1 MNSQLDFEEKVKK
14 LMKSR
19 INREAAA
26 TMDFLPEG
34 KKCTWIN
41 AMCLSL
47 ANKAVKGDINAIK
60 YINENVFLDDNGCGG
75 YWWEIADKDK
85 LLDIL
90 KEVE

>member
-34 KKCTWIN
+34 KKCTM
-41 AMCLSL
+41 A
-47 ANKAVKGDINAIK
+47 
-60 YINENVFLDDNGCGG
+60 
-75 YWWEIADKDK
+75 
-85 LLDIL
+85 
-90 KEVE
+90 

>member
-19 INREAAA
+19 INWEAAA

-34 KKCTWIN
+34 KKCTWLN

-60 YINENVFLDDNGCGG
+60 YINEICKNSTGNGD
-75 YWWEIADKDK
+75 EPFTVTVKVIED
-85 LLDIL
+85 
-90 KEVE
+90 

>member
-34 KKCTWIN
+34 KKCTWLN

-60 YINENVFLDDNGCGG
+60 YINEICKNSTGNGTN
-75 YWWEIADKDK
+75 
-85 LLDIL
+85 LLRL
-90 KEVE
+90 R